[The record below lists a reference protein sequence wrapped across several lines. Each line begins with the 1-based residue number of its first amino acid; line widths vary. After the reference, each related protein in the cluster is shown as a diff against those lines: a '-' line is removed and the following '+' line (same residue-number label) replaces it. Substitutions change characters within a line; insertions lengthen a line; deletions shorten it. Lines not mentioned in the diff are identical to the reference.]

1 MADQMQ
7 TSTVDQV
14 GLPDFMTTAEYAAV
28 IRAPESTVRYWRYVG
43 KGPRGR
49 RVGKRVLYERG
60 EILAYL
66 KSLED
71 SPQPESVA

>member
-7 TSTVDQV
+7 TSTVDQA
-14 GLPDFMTTAEYAAV
+14 GLPDFLTTAEYAAAV
-28 IRAPESTVRYWRYVG
+28 RAPESTVRYWRYVG

-49 RVGKRVLYERG
+49 KVGKRVLYERG

-66 KSLED
+66 QSLTD
-71 SPQPESVA
+71 DPQPESAA